1 MKGEPIMRGG
11 IIAAGAGVR
20 LRQAGWTMPKP
31 LVPVAGMPLIEHVI
45 RNFLAA
51 GISSLVIIVN
61 EQARE
66 CEDWM
71 RSHFP
76 TLDLDIIV
84 RKADSSLESFRE
96 VAGRLGSGRALIST
110 VDAWCP
116 AEAFMAFVQTARR
129 FPPDAT
135 VLAVTPLVDDER
147 PLWVTLDASGRVT
160 HLGEDSGDVVTAGMY
175 LVPERVRRM
184 PPPPEVK
191 RLRDFLIWL
200 VNQGEPVY
208 GVTLPAVVDVDR
220 GEDVSLAEMMA
231 HRVDQP
237 QRRQR
242 RGER

>member
-1 MKGEPIMRGG
+1 MNGEPMVKGG

-51 GISSLVIIVN
+51 GTSALVIIVN

-66 CEDWM
+66 CEDWI

-76 TLDLDIIV
+76 HLDLEIIV
-84 RKADSSLESFRE
+84 KTTDSSLESFLE
-96 VAGRLGSGRALIST
+96 VGSRLGLDRALIST

-116 AEAFMAFVQTARR
+116 PEAFVTFMRTAER

-135 VLAVTPLVDDER
+135 VLAVTPFADDER
-147 PLWVTLDASGRVT
+147 PLWVRLDPSGRVT
-160 HLGEDSGDVVTAGMY
+160 YLGEDAGDVVTAGMY

-184 PPPPEVK
+184 SPPLGVK
-191 RLRDFLIWL
+191 RLREFLVWL
-200 VNQGEPVY
+200 LNLGEPVY
-208 GVTLPAVVDVDR
+208 GVILPAVVDVDR
-220 GEDVSLAEMMA
+220 GEDISLAEMLA
-231 HRVDQP
+231 SRAGQP
-237 QRRQR
+237 QQR
-242 RGER
+242 ASGEPR

>member
-1 MKGEPIMRGG
+1 MKGEPMMKGG

-51 GISSLVIIVN
+51 GTSALVIIVN

-66 CEDWM
+66 CEDWI

-76 TLDLDIIV
+76 HLDLEIIV
-84 RKADSSLESFRE
+84 KTTDSSLESFLE
-96 VAGRLGSGRALIST
+96 VGSRLGSGRALIST

-116 AEAFMAFVQTARR
+116 EETFVTFVRRAQR

-135 VLAVTPLVDDER
+135 VLAVTPFVDDER
-147 PLWVTLDASGRVT
+147 PLWVGLDPSGRVI
-160 HLGEDSGDVVTAGMY
+160 HLGEDAGDVVTAGMY

-184 PPPPEVK
+184 SPPPEVK
-191 RLRDFLIWL
+191 RLREFLVWL
-200 VNQGEPVY
+200 LNLGEPVY
-208 GVTLPAVVDVDR
+208 GVILPAVVDVDR
-220 GEDVSLAEMMA
+220 GEDISLAEMLA
-231 HRVDQP
+231 HRAGQP
-237 QRRQR
+237 QQSTSGGPR
-242 RGER
+242 

>member
-1 MKGEPIMRGG
+1 MKGEPIERGG

-84 RKADSSLESFRE
+84 KTTDSSLESFRE

-116 AEAFMAFVQTARR
+116 AEAFMTFVRSARLL
-129 FPPDAT
+129 PPEAT
-135 VLAVTPLVDDER
+135 VLAVTSFVEDER
-147 PLWVTLDASGRVT
+147 PLWVGLDASGRVT
-160 HLGEDSGDVVTAGMY
+160 HLGEGSGEVVTAGMY

-184 PPPPEVK
+184 SPPPEVK
-191 RLRDFLIWL
+191 RLRDFLVWL
-200 VNQGEPVY
+200 VDQGELVY
-208 GVTLPAVVDVDR
+208 GVTLPTVVDVDR
-220 GEDVSLAEMMA
+220 GEDVSVAEMLA

-237 QRRQR
+237 QRSQR
-242 RGER
+242 RGRR